1 MVRERG
7 LYHVNIATLH
17 QDKLNHITP
26 STCNCAPCLKT
37 QDASFRTDIHR
48 LKKYSISS
56 KKERKAAVYR
66 EVHEDLSTALT
77 RRVGILASMNTGS

>member
-1 MVRERG
+1 
-7 LYHVNIATLH
+7 
-17 QDKLNHITP
+17 
-26 STCNCAPCLKT
+26 
-37 QDASFRTDIHR
+37 
-48 LKKYSISS
+48 LKKCSISR